1 MPISASLPPM
11 NLMLF
16 GRKGIQKTSIGNII
30 LSQSHSKLNFSS
42 DFLRRQAD
50 VCGYTVTLVEVPS
63 LATTPLS
70 LKEVLEKCHRS
81 ISQCAPGINAF
92 LLALPGG
99 HFTDEDKEEL
109 QRIQTIFGPDVKDYI
124 RILNTNVSCPKDKA
138 VQDSLQETNLEQ
150 QFPKGCFVL
159 SQEGGHEQISEMLK
173 KIKGK
178 SDKCFTTDMF
188 VEAQI
193 GERDRLQTE
202 LEKRNKE
209 IEEMMKQLNSSPG
222 KTYFAFLFCFAM

>member
-1 MPISASLPPM
+1 
-11 NLMLF
+11 MLF

-30 LSQSHSKLNFSS
+30 LSQSYSKLNIPS

-50 VCGYTVTLVEVPS
+50 VCGYTITLVEVPC
-63 LATTPLS
+63 LTTKPLS
-70 LKEVLEKCHRS
+70 LKELLKKCQRS

-109 QRIQTIFGPDVKDYI
+109 QMIQTIFGHRVNEYI
-124 RILNTNVSCPKDKA
+124 MILYTNVSCPE
-138 VQDSLQETNLEQ
+138 VQDSLQEKKHLEQ

-159 SQEGGHEQISEMLK
+159 SQEGGHEEISEMLQ

-193 GERDRLQTE
+193 EERGRLQTE
-202 LEKRNKE
+202 LEKKN
-209 IEEMMKQLNSSPG
+209 EELMKQLNSSAG
-222 KTYFAFLFCFAM
+222 KTYFAFLFCFSSGP